1 MCPELLLRQPYTSK
15 VVSPPYVHFLSF
27 AVKLIMTLFL
37 VPLFCNAHQ
46 RQWAGKPGG
55 RVGRGMQSS
64 SHRWEVTGRVVCHSS
79 QRSANGLRG

>member
-15 VVSPPYVHFLSF
+15 VVSPPYVHILSV

-55 RVGRGMQSS
+55 RVGRGSDFALDVDCQATVGCN
-64 SHRWEVTGRVVCHSS
+64 HRVTG
-79 QRSANGLRG
+79 GK